1 MTREEYMKGVEEEY
15 KLTKASLE
23 KRREILAG
31 MFNVEAQDL
40 WKVTQRELTN
50 YEREL
55 LIWFNNTVREA
66 TKVEV
71 RLEMVKR
78 IVARHGGME
87 V

>member
-1 MTREEYMKGVEEEY
+1 MTREEFMKGVEEEY

-31 MFNVEAQDL
+31 MFNVDAQDL
-40 WKVTQRELTN
+40 WKVTHRELTN